1 MKKILLFTY
10 LFCITLTIG
19 AQDLISK
26 IPKDAKAVIAIKG
39 KNVTDLVSVAEFEN
53 SKIGKVF
60 LKEMIKE
67 TDGQVSNLNELG
79 FDLKRSFYYFMTS
92 DSLSL
97 KHNFLVPLKDKS
109 GFEKLMPEREKKNV
123 ITEGDLSYFVDSY
136 DNMVMM
142 WNDNVLLFTLSQE
155 TYTND
160 YYGYNDYSIEEAVVE
175 DVVDEA
181 YSYPVMEFAEN
192 HHDFGVISQGS
203 EVSHSFKFTNTGD
216 ADLVITDARASC
228 GCTVPEYP
236 VTAMSPG
243 ESGEIIVKFNSKSRS
258 GSQYKTIT
266 LTTNAENGVEKLT
279 IDSFVSDDETVIE
292 ETEVEEIV
300 MESAEVEIEETVI
313 ESTEYEPSSYN
324 DDYYENLRKE
334 REAKK
339 LISDKALIAYAK
351 ATMQANYANGSIL
364 KNTKYV
370 KAVGNGKD
378 EATAWIGDL
387 SSIYS
392 DILQQASY
400 GLGSDYLGLYNGF
413 QKFYGDMSL
422 SSKLNFE
429 KNHVSLKTNYTMNN
443 EMAKYTEAMYNG
455 KMNSNFF
462 KYFNEDKM
470 LGYFSV
476 NMSTKGILEAYPEM
490 MSKMF
495 EGYDDNEVAEFLPI
509 GMDILSL
516 LLDEEGAAKILRG
529 DMLFVLTEMKER
541 ELTYTTYEYDEN
553 YEREEVTKTKKE
565 TLPGFLMMV
574 TSSEGDLFHKL
585 MKIAVKESRGEVTL
599 NANGIYQLNTNELPF
614 ALNVMFKDDA
624 ILLGT
629 SFEDMVAIKTGKFDS
644 KVSGKHKSLI
654 KKNSSAI
661 YVNGKEIAAT
671 FPREIMPNDFKE
683 RIDFIAENTED
694 VIFKTGKVKN
704 NAMEGEMILN
714 TPEKGNSNSLAYF
727 LNMINALMD

>member
-1 MKKILLFTY
+1 MKKLLLFTY
-10 LFCITLTIG
+10 LFCIALSIN
-19 AQDLISK
+19 AQDLVTK
-26 IPKDAKAVIAIKG
+26 IPKDAKAVVAIKG
-39 KNVTDLVSVAEFEN
+39 SNVTDLVSVAEFEN
-53 SKIGKVF
+53 SKIGKLF
-60 LKEMIKE
+60 LKEMVNE
-67 TDGQVSNLNELG
+67 TDGRVSNLNELG
-79 FDLKRSFYYFMTS
+79 IDLKRNFYYFMTS

-109 GFEKLMPEREKKNV
+109 GFEKLMPERQKKK
-123 ITEGDLSYFVDSY
+123 IIKDGDLSYFVDSY

-142 WNDNVLLFTLSQE
+142 WNNNMLLMTMSQE
-155 TYTND
+155 TYSDD
-160 YYGYNDYSIEEAVVE
+160 YYGYNDYNVEETVVEEA
-175 DVVDEA
+175 
-181 YSYPVMEFAEN
+181 YYFPVMNFLER
-192 HHDFGVISQGS
+192 HYDFGVITEGS
-203 EVSHSFKFTNTGD
+203 VVSHSFKFTNTGN
-216 ADLVITDARASC
+216 ADLVIVDAKASC
-228 GCTVPEYP
+228 GCAVPDYP
-236 VTAMSPG
+236 SNAISPG
-243 ESGEIIVKFNSKSRS
+243 ESGEITVKFNSKNRS

-266 LTTNAENGVEKLT
+266 LTTNSEDGIEKLT
-279 IDSFVSDDETVIE
+279 IDSYVNDGETIIEETEIEETVIE
-292 ETEVEEIV
+292 ST
-300 MESAEVEIEETVI
+300 EVEIEETVI
-313 ESTEYEPSSYN
+313 ESTEYGESSNN
-324 DDYYENLRKE
+324 DDDYENLRKE

-339 LISDKALIAYAK
+339 MLRDETLIAYAK
-351 ATMQANYANGSIL
+351 STMKGNYANGSIL

-370 KAVGNGKD
+370 KAIGNSKD

-400 GLGSDYLGLYNGF
+400 GLGADYLGLYDTF
-413 QKFYGDMSL
+413 QNFYGDMSL
-422 SSKLNFE
+422 TSKLNFE
-429 KNHVSLKTNYTMNN
+429 KSQVSLKTSYTMNN

-476 NMSTKGILEAYPEM
+476 NMSTQGILEAYPEM

-495 EGYDDNEVAEFLPI
+495 EGYDDNEVAEFVPI
-509 GMDILSL
+509 GMEVLSL

-529 DMLFVLTEMKER
+529 DILFVLTEMKER
-541 ELTYTTYEYDEN
+541 ELSYTTYEYDEN
-553 YEREEVTKTKKE
+553 YEREEVTKTKTE
-565 TLPGFLMMV
+565 TLPEFLMML

-585 MKIAVKESRGEVTL
+585 MKIAIKESRGEVTL
-599 NANGIYQLNTNELPF
+599 NSNGIYQLNTNELPF

-624 ILLGT
+624 ILIGT

-654 KKNSSAI
+654 KKNSSVI
-661 YVNGKEIAAT
+661 YVNGQEIAST

-704 NAMEGEMILN
+704 NTMEGEMILN